1 MAKVVSIVAFI
12 IAGVIVADI
21 ITHPA
26 GTAAASSGLAH
37 IEQVNFNSLLTGK

>member
-1 MAKVVSIVAFI
+1 VARFVSIAVLI

-26 GTAAASSGLAH
+26 GTAAASSGLAS
-37 IEQVNFNSLLTGK
+37 IEKKNFNSLLTGQ